1 VSVQQALT
9 VADPGAS
16 EVLLRLA
23 VEQTD
28 SDPEEAVARLV
39 QEAAERARRALESSA
54 TDPLAIARESAKVKL
69 AIEAL
74 LEAATRR
81 ASIEELLTWLGSRG
95 EDRG

>member
-1 VSVQQALT
+1 
-9 VADPGAS
+9 
-16 EVLLRLA
+16 
-23 VEQTD
+23 
-28 SDPEEAVARLV
+28 
-39 QEAAERARRALESSA
+39 LESSA

-95 EDRG
+95 EDRE